1 MAVVVAYKYAANP
14 QDATVGAD
22 GAVDWSRTK
31 ATVSEYDPVAIQ
43 LGRNVADASG
53 TEVVGISVGGAV
65 VGTSMA
71 KKSAMSKG
79 LDRGIVVADDAAA
92 AWNTTKT
99 ASALAGL
106 VRTVEGADLVITGDA
121 SIDDGTRMTSA
132 LIAGFLGWPCFQQV
146 MNVEKSAEGYTI
158 SQMIDGGTRTVEV
171 SGPVVV
177 ATTPDAVV
185 PKQPSMKELLAAGK
199 KPVAVVPADELDLV
213 EAAVAVTGRTKP
225 AAAVRK
231 NQVFTGVDAVAQLV
245 AALRGDGVL

>member
-22 GAVDWSRTK
+22 GLVDWSRTK
-31 ATVSEYDPVAIQ
+31 PTVSEYDPVAIQ

-65 VGTSMA
+65 VATSMA

-79 LDRGIVVADDAAA
+79 FDRGIVIADDATE
-92 AWNTTKT
+92 AWNVTKT
-99 ASALAGL
+99 ASALASL
-106 VRTVEGADLVITGDA
+106 VRSVEGADLVITGDA

-146 MNVEKSAEGYTI
+146 MDVTKTTEGYTMT
-158 SQMIDGGTRTVEV
+158 QMIDGGTRTVDV

-185 PKQPSMKELLAAGK
+185 PKLPSMKELLAAGK
-199 KPVAVVPADELDLV
+199 KPVAVVSADELELV
-213 EAAVAVTGRTKP
+213 EAAVAVAGHAKP
-225 AAAVRK
+225 EAAIRK
-231 NQVFTGVDAVAQLV
+231 NQVFTGVDAAAQLV
-245 AALRGDGVL
+245 AALRSDGVL